1 MTEYIVL
8 DTNIILLDA
17 NNILNIGDSNTEIVL
32 PATVI
37 DEVDSKK
44 SGFTEIA
51 YQAREFGRLLSL
63 GHKRKSV
70 AGKNYI
76 STYIT
81 VDTRK
86 VIIVEPTSYPDFTDT
101 EANIIADRK
110 IIHTAGLWSN
120 DNENTK
126 FMSNDVMA
134 RIRAISSGVATT
146 ELKQVDKT
154 AFEFTKQLEVTD
166 EQFVALHNKPIFD
179 IDPIHL
185 PENFNYIFTAPNTA
199 QHKLAYIDNGTIQI
213 LGKTTEDALRRQA
226 LNPINVEQL
235 MLARAIQDT
244 SIDVVVCE
252 ALAGSGKTACSVS
265 NAMALMKKN
274 HNYES
279 LIYIRNSV
287 NDVDNIEE
295 VGFLPG
301 LETKFD
307 VYLHPI
313 FDTLD
318 FIVREKHKDTK
329 LKKAELE
336 AKLEEAK
343 EKLVA
348 EYNIQAMTTLGMR
361 GRTFTNCIAII
372 DEVQG
377 ISKSQLQ
384 KILTRFGKN
393 TKIILIGSNRQID
406 NAYLTRYT
414 NGLSVILD
422 ACSKPAED
430 VKLYAI
436 NLNRVIRSKI
446 AEWSENLFSKS
457 T

>member
-1 MTEYIVL
+1 
-8 DTNIILLDA
+8 
-17 NNILNIGDSNTEIVL
+17 
-32 PATVI
+32 
-37 DEVDSKK
+37 
-44 SGFTEIA
+44 
-51 YQAREFGRLLSL
+51 
-63 GHKRKSV
+63 
-70 AGKNYI
+70 
-76 STYIT
+76 
-81 VDTRK
+81 
-86 VIIVEPTSYPDFTDT
+86 
-101 EANIIADRK
+101 
-110 IIHTAGLWSN
+110 
-120 DNENTK
+120 
-126 FMSNDVMA
+126 
-134 RIRAISSGVATT
+134 
-146 ELKQVDKT
+146 
-154 AFEFTKQLEVTD
+154 
-166 EQFVALHNKPIFD
+166 
-179 IDPIHL
+179 
-185 PENFNYIFTAPNTA
+185 
-199 QHKLAYIDNGTIQI
+199 
-213 LGKTTEDALRRQA
+213 
-226 LNPINVEQL
+226 
-235 MLARAIQDT
+235 
-244 SIDVVVCE
+244 
-252 ALAGSGKTACSVS
+252 
-265 NAMALMKKN
+265 MALMKKN

-287 NDVDNIEE
+287 NDVDVIEE

-329 LKKAELE
+329 LKKVELE

-343 EKLVA
+343 EKLIA

-422 ACSKPAED
+422 ACSKPSED

>member
-17 NNILNIGDSNTEIVL
+17 NNILNIGNSNTEIVL

-252 ALAGSGKTACSVS
+252 ALAG
-265 NAMALMKKN
+265 
-274 HNYES
+274 
-279 LIYIRNSV
+279 
-287 NDVDNIEE
+287 
-295 VGFLPG
+295 F
-301 LETKFD
+301 
-307 VYLHPI
+307 
-313 FDTLD
+313 
-318 FIVREKHKDTK
+318 
-329 LKKAELE
+329 
-336 AKLEEAK
+336 
-343 EKLVA
+343 
-348 EYNIQAMTTLGMR
+348 
-361 GRTFTNCIAII
+361 
-372 DEVQG
+372 
-377 ISKSQLQ
+377 
-384 KILTRFGKN
+384 
-393 TKIILIGSNRQID
+393 
-406 NAYLTRYT
+406 
-414 NGLSVILD
+414 
-422 ACSKPAED
+422 
-430 VKLYAI
+430 
-436 NLNRVIRSKI
+436 
-446 AEWSENLFSKS
+446 
-457 T
+457 